1 MKKSQTRK
9 IYELLKNGGKITPIR
24 AFSEFSITR
33 LSGIIYVLR
42 RKGAEI
48 ETDLVDNKNGGAPY
62 AAYWVSEEKMNKLF
76 EIDGRIK

>member
-33 LSGIIYVLR
+33 LSAIIYELR

-48 ETDLVDNKNGGAPY
+48 ETDLVDNKNGAPY
-62 AAYWVSEEKMNKLF
+62 AAYWVREDKMNKMRM
-76 EIDGRIK
+76 INGRIK

>member
-9 IYELLKNGGKITPIR
+9 IYELLKNGGKITPMR

-33 LSGIIYVLR
+33 LSAIIYELR

-48 ETDLVDNKNGGAPY
+48 ETDLIDNKNGGAPY
-62 AAYWVSEEKMNKLF
+62 AAYWVTEEKMNKLF
-76 EIDGRIK
+76 EINGRIK

>member
-33 LSGIIYVLR
+33 LSAIIHELR
-42 RKGAEI
+42 KKGAEI
-48 ETDLVDNKNGGAPY
+48 ETDLIENKNGGAPY
-62 AAYWVSEEKMNKLF
+62 AAYWVRDEKMNKMRM
-76 EIDGRIK
+76 INGRIR

>member
-33 LSGIIYVLR
+33 LSAIIYELR

-48 ETDLVDNKNGGAPY
+48 ETDLIENKNGGAPY
-62 AAYWVSEEKMNKLF
+62 AAYWVRDEKMNKMRM
-76 EIDGRIK
+76 INGRIR

>member
-33 LSGIIYVLR
+33 LSAIIYELR

-48 ETDLVDNKNGGAPY
+48 ETDLVENQNGAPY
-62 AAYWVSEEKMNKLF
+62 AAYWVREEKMNKMRM
-76 EIDGRIK
+76 INGRIK